1 MDTLST
7 LLQEQLQLIET
18 QTKIACEKS
27 AASRELEKVGET
39 ENLSAQVEVL
49 SSQLSLQLQVFHF
62 VAYTHKHKARAR
74 ARARAGV

>member
-49 SSQLSLQLQVFHF
+49 TAQLLWQLKVFHF
-62 VAYTHKHKARAR
+62 VAYTHKDKVRAR
-74 ARARAGV
+74 AQAGV